1 MYIILDANS
10 GAALPG
16 VSFFDSPQAAS
27 AAAKQISKATG
38 LKTRIKPVVKDEW
51 RKRESERMKNGT
63 YKLLPAW
70 WTDAVWWV
78 GSMPSKDHYAH
89 LSSNGTHIA
98 FTESPEKGAADRQL
112 TMSPSAYLGRF
123 FSNVLG
129 GYEISTISTKLLYGG
144 VEVKYSRTP
153 EDFERVYENQNVF
166 HSHSS
171 NESCMRYER
180 DYFQSK
186 SSGHH
191 PAYVFGAGDLAIAW
205 IEDTSD
211 SREFKIKARAVVYP
225 DKMTYVRTYGVSEEM
240 NMVLANALG
249 AAGYKKAH
257 DLAGAR
263 LLKIGCKGGLVM
275 PFIDGDHCIYVEG
288 DYVHLTVD
296 EGFEYEPHD
305 TGGVTYL
312 EDDGYAPTVTC
323 HFTGVEISE
332 NGAVGVLMENGRTEL
347 CDVDRV
353 GEFAVE
359 CPQSNRW
366 IEKGLAQDTVT
377 VVRRRS
383 RGVDQT
389 VEVAACLKDIGLIFY
404 CERTQKWFYQYNFDY
419 VTVRTGKDEDGMW
432 IHQIWE
438 RGSAVE
444 KDLIQEIHWD
454 IYSKAYLASLSEK
467 ERIALGPRKKRTY
480 F

>member
-1 MYIILDANS
+1 MYMILDATS

-16 VSFFDSPQAAS
+16 VSLFDSPQAAN
-27 AAAKQISKATG
+27 AAAKQIAKATG

-51 RKRESERMKNGT
+51 RKREDGRLKDGT

-89 LSSNGTHIA
+89 LSSDGTRIA
-98 FTESPEKGAADRQL
+98 FTETPEKGAADRQL

-129 GYEISTISTKLLYGG
+129 GYEISTISTKLLYGD
-144 VEVKYSRTP
+144 VEVNYSRAP

-205 IEDTSD
+205 IEDKSSSD
-211 SREFKIKARAVVYP
+211 FKIKARAVVYP
-225 DKMTYVRTYGVSEEM
+225 DKMTYVRTYAVSEEM
-240 NMVLANALG
+240 NMVLTNALE
-249 AAGYKKAH
+249 AAGYKK
-257 DLAGAR
+257 DRGFAGAR
-263 LLKIGCKGGLVM
+263 LLKIECRGGLVM
-275 PFIDGDHCIYVEG
+275 PYIDGDHYMYVKN
-288 DYVHLTVD
+288 DFVHLTD
-296 EGFEYEPHD
+296 EDGFEYEPHD
-305 TGGVTYL
+305 TEGVSYL
-312 EDDGYAPTVTC
+312 ENDGYAPRVDC
-323 HFTGVEISE
+323 HFTGAEIIES
-332 NGAVGVLMENGRTEL
+332 NAIGVMMEGGRMEF

-353 GEFAVE
+353 EEFAVE
-359 CPQSNRW
+359 CPLSNRW

-377 VVRRRS
+377 AVRRRT
-383 RGVDQT
+383 RLGDQT
-389 VEVAACLKDIGLIFY
+389 VEVASCLKDIGLIFF
-404 CERTQKWFYQYNFDY
+404 CDLTQKWYYAYNFSY
-419 VTVRTGKDEDGMW
+419 INVRTGKDEDGMW

-438 RGSAVE
+438 RDSAVKE
-444 KDLIQEIHWD
+444 DLVQEIHWD
-454 IYSKAYLASLSEK
+454 TYSKTYLATLTEK
-467 ERIALGPRKKRTY
+467 QRIALDPRLSRAY